1 MIFFSYIENDHNLW
15 KKFCFEGWVYVMP
28 PFDLDSDNY
37 LRPNHPLFSIH
48 SETINDTLELL
59 RHRNLL

>member
-1 MIFFSYIENDHNLW
+1 
-15 KKFCFEGWVYVMP
+15 MP
-28 PFDLDSDNY
+28 PFDLDSENY

-59 RHRNLL
+59 RHTNLGERKSYECLTLFEL